1 MLFPR
6 PAHLRGAASASRSN
20 VDAPFKP
27 GSARRST
34 RPDNGHP
41 GEIVVLK
48 IQRVLPR
55 LRDQSTNRLHHMDS
69 AEISLVLNQDM
80 MQHAISGLE
89 SRHDASSCAPF
100 PPRAPERT
108 RSDQT
113 KPPVNKVKVG
123 VGVDPQPWTAAA
135 TPFDYSRAHI
145 EGDSS
150 PFYALSDQTASSCP
164 RSAPPLSSCTGN
176 YDRMESRIIGSPLLW
191 PQT

>member
-1 MLFPR
+1 MLFAR

-27 GSARRST
+27 GSARRCT
-34 RPDNGHP
+34 LPDNGHA
-41 GEIVVLK
+41 GEIAVMK
-48 IQRVLPR
+48 IERVLPR
-55 LRDQSTNRLHHMDS
+55 LRGESINRLHRMDS
-69 AEISLVLNQDM
+69 AEISQVLNQGM

-89 SRHDASSCAPF
+89 SKDDASSCAPF
-100 PPRAPERT
+100 PPRAPART
-108 RSDQT
+108 RSDPT
-113 KPPVNKVKVG
+113 KPPFNKVKVD

-150 PFYALSDQTASSCP
+150 PFYALSDPTAWACP
-164 RSAPPLSSCTGN
+164 RSVPPLSSCTGN
-176 YDRMESRIIGSPLLW
+176 YDRMESRLIGLSVLW